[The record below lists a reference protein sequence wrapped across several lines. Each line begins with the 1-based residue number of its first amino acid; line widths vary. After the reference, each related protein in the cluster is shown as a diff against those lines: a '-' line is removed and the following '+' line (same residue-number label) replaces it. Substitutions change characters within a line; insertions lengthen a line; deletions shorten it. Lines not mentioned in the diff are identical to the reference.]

1 MNIDPHIAGWPAKK
15 IIKKDLFDLSVIYI
29 LFVILILQFD
39 LQVSQQHAGQYSCQP
54 FNQRGSAAPS
64 PIIQVII
71 KDPPTLLSRPNNE
84 YIKNVGGK
92 VSFSCQAAGTPTPD
106 IRWRRVRIYI
116 FDNVYFKYLCT
127 WSPFCVKNFLESE
140 QMRTLKTCSCPSVR
154 YFRTIFWDDIM
165 IIRWWK
171 LSKQTS

>member
-1 MNIDPHIAGWPAKK
+1 M
-15 IIKKDLFDLSVIYI
+15 SV
-29 LFVILILQFD
+29 LWFERLILSFV
-39 LQVSQQHAGQYSCQP
+39 LQVTQQHAGQYSCQP

-106 IRWRRVRIYI
+106 IRWRRVRISI
-116 FDNVYFKYLCT
+116 FNKVYFKYVPEPHFV
-127 WSPFCVKNFLESE
+127 SKNFSNPI
-140 QMRTLKTCSCPSVR
+140 LKTCSCPFVW
-154 YFRTIFWDDIM
+154 YFCTLFWDDIT
-165 IIRWWK
+165 IICWWK
-171 LSKQTS
+171 LSKQTSYWSKTGFFSIKKVNNIFIPNYRDIIPK